1 MDVRIPRRRH
11 TKTVAMPLAD
21 RLESNDP
28 ALERPSRL
36 QPAQLRNLAHRRQ
49 YRFQR
54 NRGGITLAAA
64 MTNPPDFEVSSSG
77 AIALQP
83 VAIVRRSP
91 SQLFWA
97 RLRQDKAALAG
108 GIVII
113 VLILIAIFGGP
124 LAEHIT
130 GHGQNSTYD
139 SMTDEFGVPKGP
151 NSQFWFG
158 ADSAG
163 RDLFV
168 RTMYGA
174 RISLF
179 VGIVAT
185 GFALFIGLVVGL
197 LAGFFGGFI
206 DTMLSRFADVLLA
219 VPQILIAVGV
229 VAACSTSKQGCLG
242 GLLQPGL
249 PVVIAVITVFSWSYI
264 ARIVRGYALSL
275 REKEFVE
282 ASRSLGATNIRILAS
297 EMLPNLIGPLVVYA
311 TLLIPTN
318 ILFEAAL
325 SYLGLGVPSNEA
337 SWGSILNDASGYYD
351 VAWWLMLFPGAFLI
365 ITTLA
370 FNLLGDG
377 LRDAFDVRSE
387 R

>member
-1 MDVRIPRRRH
+1 
-11 TKTVAMPLAD
+11 
-21 RLESNDP
+21 
-28 ALERPSRL
+28 
-36 QPAQLRNLAHRRQ
+36 
-49 YRFQR
+49 
-54 NRGGITLAAA
+54 
-64 MTNPPDFEVSSSG
+64 MTNPPDFVTTGGAVALPPQVAVS
-77 AIALQP
+77 
-83 VAIVRRSP
+83 RKTP

-97 RLRQDKAALAG
+97 RLTQDKAAIVGLVA
-108 GIVII
+108 IVI
-113 VLILIAIFGGP
+113 LIIIAIIGGP
-124 LAEHIT
+124 LAQKLT
-130 GHGQNSTYD
+130 GHPQNATYTN
-139 SMTDEFGVPKGP
+139 MTDAYGVPRGP

-158 ADSAG
+158 ADAAG

-174 RISLF
+174 RTSLF
-179 VGIVAT
+179 VGIVAS
-185 GFALFIGLVVGL
+185 GIAVLIGTVVGL
-197 LAGFFGGFI
+197 AAGFYRGWT
-206 DTMLSRFADVLLA
+206 DTLLSRAGDVLLA
-219 VPQILIAVGV
+219 VPQILIAVGI
-229 VAACSTSKQGCLG
+229 VAACSTTKDGCFG

-249 PVVIAVITVFSWSYI
+249 PVVIAVIVLFSWSYI
-264 ARIVRGYALSL
+264 ARIVRGYTLSL

-282 ASRSLGATNIRILAS
+282 SARAAGASNMRILS
-297 EMLPNLIGPLVVYA
+297 TEILPNLIGPLIVYS

-325 SYLGLGVPSNEA
+325 SYLGLGVPADQA
-337 SWGSILNDASGYYD
+337 SWGSILTDASGLYD